1 MKKVL
6 CLVLVISL
14 VTLGLVGCG
23 GTSKSTPAD
32 NTTPEQAAA
41 PDKTYKIRIAH
52 VLQESTPTHKALVEF
67 KNYVEEKSAGKISV
81 EVYPNSSLGG
91 ERQICEAVQLGTL
104 ESALATTAVLANF
117 EPKLT
122 VFELPFLYNTLDIA
136 RKSVDGEFG
145 KLATEGLNKV
155 KIMNLAIMENGFR
168 YITNSKRPI
177 HTPKD
182 LNGIK
187 IRTMENPIHM
197 ETFRLLGAS
206 PTPMAFNEL
215 YTALQQKTVDGQEN
229 PVFLTYSSKFYEVQK
244 YLSLT
249 GHIYAAAPFVM
260 NLDFLIHYR
269 QICKQLL
276 KMEQMLPVI
285 NKEKCLIR
293 RMKQT

>member
-1 MKKVL
+1 
-6 CLVLVISL
+6 
-14 VTLGLVGCG
+14 
-23 GTSKSTPAD
+23 
-32 NTTPEQAAA
+32 
-41 PDKTYKIRIAH
+41 
-52 VLQESTPTHKALVEF
+52 
-67 KNYVEEKSAGKISV
+67 
-81 EVYPNSSLGG
+81 
-91 ERQICEAVQLGTL
+91 
-104 ESALATTAVLANF
+104 
-117 EPKLT
+117 
-122 VFELPFLYNTLDIA
+122 
-136 RKSVDGEFG
+136 
-145 KLATEGLNKV
+145 
-155 KIMNLAIMENGFR
+155 MENGFR

-260 NLDFLIHYR
+260 NLDFFNSLPADLQTIVKDGANVAR
-269 QICKQLL
+269 DKQREMLDTQNEADLVEL
-276 KMEQMLPVI
+276 KKAMEVNELTAEEKAVFAEMTKPVYDQVAEI
-285 NKEKCLIR
+285 VGQDLVDLAVSANEKY
-293 RMKQT
+293 K